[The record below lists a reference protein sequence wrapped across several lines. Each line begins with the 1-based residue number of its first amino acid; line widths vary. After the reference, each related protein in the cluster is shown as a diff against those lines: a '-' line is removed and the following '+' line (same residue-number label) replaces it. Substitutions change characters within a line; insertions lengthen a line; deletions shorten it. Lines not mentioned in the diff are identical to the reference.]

1 VWLGHSTIL
10 HEACKYRSFCKLQI
24 PSRRSLMR
32 KATSE
37 AAGEEIG
44 KSSSKRSTEDLQEFI
59 GTEFAEAL
67 GDSHS

>member
-1 VWLGHSTIL
+1 
-10 HEACKYRSFCKLQI
+10 
-24 PSRRSLMR
+24 MR